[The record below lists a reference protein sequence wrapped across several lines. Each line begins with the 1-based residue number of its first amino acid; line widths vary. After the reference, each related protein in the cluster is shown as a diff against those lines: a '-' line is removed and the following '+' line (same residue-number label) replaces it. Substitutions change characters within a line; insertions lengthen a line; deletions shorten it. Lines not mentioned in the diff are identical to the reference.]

1 MTSDGILSEPLDVD
15 APVRRGLARKELFV
29 QRGMQLEHTGSGIRG
44 MVVRFVE
51 GAIIVLRDQQG
62 RDHQLTPM
70 DGLFRYEGV
79 PVALR
84 AAEAVEATPEATV
97 TASGSVDV
105 GEMPAR
111 MARASRIYVEGIHD
125 AELVERIWG
134 DDLRYEGV
142 VVEQLEGADDLA
154 ERVSSFGPRHGRRLG
169 ILLDHLVEGSKESRI
184 AAEIN
189 NHDVLILGHP
199 YVDIWQAIK
208 PQVLGFDAWPD
219 VPMGEP
225 WKEGV
230 LSRLGV
236 TMNAP
241 QFWKHALGRV
251 SDWNDLETPLVTS
264 VEQLIDFVTAES

>member
-29 QRGMQLEHTGSGIRG
+29 QRGMELQHTGSGTIG
-44 MVVRFVE
+44 SVVRFAE
-51 GAIIVLRDQQG
+51 GQVIVLRDGQG
-62 RDHQLTPM
+62 RDHQFTPI
-70 DGLFRYEGV
+70 DGLFRYQGV

-84 AAEAVEATPEATV
+84 TASAAPVVVEASV

-208 PQVLGFDAWPD
+208 PSVLGFEAWPD
-219 VPMGEP
+219 VPMGRP

-230 LSRLGV
+230 LDLLGI
-236 TMNAP
+236 TMESY
-241 QFWKHALGRV
+241 QFWKHALSRV